1 MIIKPFGPEIYKTVL
16 PEGMASSLEEVILKN
31 QDVEHKNLNK
41 YLAGLIKKE
50 VDILPD
56 IKETILPTL
65 HQFVLDYLN
74 QSNSFDDKLK
84 PFRHRDLTCVASWG
98 NIQEEHEFNP
108 LHNHAT
114 SDIVCVTFPKVDI
127 KNKSLYKTNSTV
139 KPGSLI
145 LTYGEGNFNNTSYT
159 IFPSTGDVYIFP
171 ASLAHYTYP
180 IYGDDVRISTS
191 TNFSFTEYFRMKFK

>member
-16 PEGMASSLEEVILKN
+16 PESMASSMEEAILTN
-31 QDVEHKNLNK
+31 QNIEHKHVNTNLV
-41 YLAGLIKKE
+41 GLIQKE
-50 VDILPD
+50 VDILSD
-56 IKETILPTL
+56 IKQTVLPTL

-74 QSNSFDDKLK
+74 QSSSFHDNLK
-84 PFRHRDLTCVASWG
+84 PFKHRDLTCVASWG
-98 NIQEEHEFNP
+98 NIQEAHEFNP
-108 LHNHAT
+108 IHNHPT
-114 SDIVCVTFPKVDI
+114 CDIVCVTFPKVDI
-127 KNKSLYKTNSTV
+127 KNKNPYKTSSTI

-145 LTYGEGNFNNTSYT
+145 LAYGEGNFNNTSYT

-171 ASLAHYTYP
+171 ALLKHYTYP